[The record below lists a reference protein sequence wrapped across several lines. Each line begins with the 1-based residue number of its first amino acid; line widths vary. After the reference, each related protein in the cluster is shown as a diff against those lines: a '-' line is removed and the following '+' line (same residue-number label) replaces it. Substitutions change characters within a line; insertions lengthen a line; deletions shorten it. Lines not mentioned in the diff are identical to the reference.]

1 VISKWRKTMPAFRP
15 TLSRRFLV
23 ASAAGLVPLV
33 SAVPAL
39 ADAKR
44 QALVNDALEAAQRI
58 VDGKDFPD
66 ARIHMTKARGV
77 MILPAFAQAA
87 FLVGGAGGRG
97 VLLGRGGP
105 GDWSYPA
112 FYNMGSGSLGLQIG
126 GRVQEILLIVLTDK
140 GLNSLL
146 DSRFK
151 FGAEA
156 GVTVINAGVGVAG
169 ATTANIGADIVA
181 FSKASGL
188 FVGGALEGSY
198 LEPDNDWNA
207 LYYGQGARGRDIVLD
222 RRYTNP
228 GANGLRQFLARF

>member
-1 VISKWRKTMPAFRP
+1 MPMSRP

-23 ASAAGLVPLV
+23 ASVAASFPFM
-33 SAVPAL
+33 AVPAAL

-44 QALVNDALEAAQRI
+44 QALVNDSLDAARRVI
-58 VDGKDFPD
+58 DSTDFPD
-66 ARIHMTKARGV
+66 APSLMKRSRAVLIM
-77 MILPAFAQAA
+77 PSFAQAA
-87 FLVGGAGGRG
+87 FVVGGAGGRG
-97 VLLGRGGP
+97 VLLARKGP

-112 FYNMGSGSLGLQIG
+112 FYTMGSGSIGLQIG
-126 GRVQEILLIVLTDK
+126 GRVQELVLIVLTEK

-146 DSRFK
+146 ENKFK

-156 GVTVINAGVGVAG
+156 GVTMVTIGGGVGG
-169 ATTANIGADIVA
+169 ATTAAVGADIVA
-181 FSKASGL
+181 YSKSSGL

-207 LYYGQGARGRDIVLD
+207 LYYGQGARGRSVVLE

-228 GANGLRQFLARF
+228 GANGLRQYLAKF

>member
-1 VISKWRKTMPAFRP
+1 MPAFRP
-15 TLSRRFLV
+15 TLSRRFFV
-23 ASAAGLVPLV
+23 AAAAASLPV
-33 SAVPAL
+33 AATPAL

-44 QALVNDALEAAQRI
+44 QALVNDALGATQRV

-66 ARIHMTKARGV
+66 AANHMRKARAV
-77 MILPAFAQAA
+77 LILPSFAQAA
-87 FLVGGAGGRG
+87 FVVGGAGGRG
-97 VLLGRGGP
+97 VLLARSGP

-112 FYNMGSGSLGLQIG
+112 FYTMGSGSFGLQIG
-126 GRVQEILLIVLTDK
+126 GRVQEIVLIVRTDK
-140 GLNSLL
+140 GLLSLL
-146 DSRFK
+146 DSKFK

-156 GVTVINAGVGVAG
+156 GVTMVDAGVGVAG
-169 ATTANIGADIVA
+169 ATTSAVGADIIA

-207 LYYGQGARGRDIVLD
+207 LYYGQGARARAVVLE

-228 GANGLRQFLARF
+228 GANALRQYLARF